1 MVSRRGVCGVVGIPG
16 ALALSLLGC
25 DARTSA
31 SPDGGSPPDHPVA
44 AEDHAAPPAPVPLDV
59 LTHHNNAARSGANQ
73 LETVLTTG
81 NVAPATFGKLFSLN
95 VDGAIW
101 AQPLYVSSFRVN
113 GANHNVLIVATA
125 HNGVFAFD
133 ADTAGPP
140 LWQTS
145 LGPSVPSS
153 AVRMKQ
159 LGSEIGIVSTPVVS
173 LDPDRDSGVVYLT
186 TANYYDNTPSFSVH
200 ALNLATG
207 AESPGQPDRHR
218 RERARHGVLDGQV
231 HGEHAGTA
239 AGAPAGGRH
248 RLHRVC
254 LLRDLPTYHGSILGY
269 RYDASTQTLKQTAV
283 FNTTPDGTSGGIW
296 QSGQG
301 LVADGKGYIYAL
313 TGNGTTSVQEG
324 GHSYSEAFLKLDQSL
339 TVQDYFIPYNY
350 AALTAGDYDVGS
362 SGPLL
367 VPGTTLIAGG
377 GKEGI
382 VYSVDTTNMGHV
394 HADANQV
401 VQAFSVGSTIQA
413 APVVWTGGG
422 PTRLYVWTDASS
434 LQGYTFTDGYFDGTP
449 FATGGQMLPKDSCGN
464 LSVSSNG
471 TLAGTGIVWANT
483 PLADASFATVSGVLF
498 AFDALTLEFLWS
510 SNASGTR
517 DTLGSYSKF
526 VPPTVIDGKVYA
538 ATASLQVV
546 VYGLLPG

>member
-207 AESPGQPDRHR
+207 ANLPGSPTVIAASVPGTGSSTVKFTASTQGQRP
-218 RERARHGVLDGQV
+218 G
-231 HGEHAGTA
+231 
-239 AGAPAGGRH
+239 
-248 RLHRVC
+248 
-254 LLRDLPTYHGSILGY
+254 LLLVGDTVYIAFASYEDLPTYHGWILGY

-498 AFDALTLEFLWS
+498 AFDALTLELLWS

-526 VPPTVIDGKVYA
+526 VPPTVINGKVYA